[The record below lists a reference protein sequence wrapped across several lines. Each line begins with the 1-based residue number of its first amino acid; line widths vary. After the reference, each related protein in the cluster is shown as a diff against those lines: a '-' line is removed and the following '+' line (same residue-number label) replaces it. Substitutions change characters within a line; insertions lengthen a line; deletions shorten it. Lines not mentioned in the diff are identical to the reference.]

1 MNQKDLSGFYVCPQ
15 TRMPLRA
22 STADELEVIRQNEGC
37 EKIEAAWVR
46 SDGAMA
52 YPVKNRIPLLVA
64 SAAIPIKKTTAVA
77 SSIAFFFSIS
87 EQQCCCL
94 SVHLAKPMPNFIL

>member
-1 MNQKDLSGFYVCPQ
+1 MNPKDLSGFYVCPQ
-15 TRMPLRA
+15 TRMPLHA
-22 STADELEVIRQNEGC
+22 STADELEVIRQLEGC

-64 SAAIPIKKTTAVA
+64 SAAIPIKKTRP
-77 SSIAFFFSIS
+77 
-87 EQQCCCL
+87 
-94 SVHLAKPMPNFIL
+94 KPKPFRDDTTTFPND